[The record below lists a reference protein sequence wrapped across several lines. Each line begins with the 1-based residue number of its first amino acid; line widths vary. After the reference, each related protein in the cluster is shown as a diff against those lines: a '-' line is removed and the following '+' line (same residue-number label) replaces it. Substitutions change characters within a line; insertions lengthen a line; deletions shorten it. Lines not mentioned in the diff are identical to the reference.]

1 MSETEDQTFDLLE
14 WYLGQKI
21 KRALRDLESTEIR
34 LARLRRARDQ
44 LARWDHAEPLG
55 DHLADELDSISL
67 AELKTAAEELRLDSL
82 AGENP
87 RKEKR

>member
-34 LARLRRARDQ
+34 LARLRRAREQ

-55 DHLADELDSISL
+55 DHLADELDSISF
-67 AELKTAAEELRLDSL
+67 AEVKTAADELRLKFL
-82 AGENP
+82 ATKISRGE
-87 RKEKR
+87 R